1 MPTTNDQPTAC
12 EEHPGKRCST
22 SLSSHLRGVHFQPC
36 CVDHRRYW
44 EETRALKGLTASDHA
59 PDCENYKT
67 EKFFRVRISGEP
79 GPSCIL
85 ETQEEV
91 DALVEA
97 NQEEEYDISEIE
109 MTRDRF
115 ERLGEFDGF

>member
-1 MPTTNDQPTAC
+1 
-12 EEHPGKRCST
+12 
-22 SLSSHLRGVHFQPC
+22 
-36 CVDHRRYW
+36 
-44 EETRALKGLTASDHA
+44 LKGLTASDHA

-67 EKFFRVRISGEP
+67 EKFFRVRISGER

-97 NQEEEYDISEIE
+97 NQDEEYDISEIE
-109 MTRDRF
+109 MTRDQF